1 MRMHHWKVAIEKTNF
16 KILLILLPV
25 IRNNQLSLKTCFFA
39 QFCKTLKPRAI
50 SLGTSYASKRGFLV
64 ILHHKLTSLF
74 FLPLSIFN
82 FAWKGK
88 KKAGFNER
96 GHKWIIVSFLENVGW
111 CFCSWGWCIVVYLH
125 RLLRSKWRSN
135 WMFCLI

>member
-1 MRMHHWKVAIEKTNF
+1 MRMHHWKVAIEKTTF
-16 KILLILLPV
+16 KILLKLIPV

-39 QFCKTLKPRAI
+39 QFCKTLKPQTI

-64 ILHHKLTSLF
+64 MLHLKLTFLF
-74 FLPLSIFN
+74 FLPLSIFS
-82 FAWKGK
+82 FAWNGK
-88 KKAGFNER
+88 KKVGFNEH
-96 GHKWIIVSFLENVGW
+96 GHKWIIVSFLENV
-111 CFCSWGWCIVVYLH
+111 GWCIVVYLH